1 MPRLIMI
8 INNQSVPFDIITC
21 LKMVA
26 VSRLQV
32 LRGRLQEQDDLSKTY
47 TSLEFWIINLRLGLG
62 VDFFNCG
69 LWTSFGDE

>member
-32 LRGRLQEQDDLSKTY
+32 WRGILQEQDQSSKTN
-47 TSLEFWIINLRLGLG
+47 TSLEFWNINLRWGLG
-62 VDFFNCG
+62 EEFFNFG